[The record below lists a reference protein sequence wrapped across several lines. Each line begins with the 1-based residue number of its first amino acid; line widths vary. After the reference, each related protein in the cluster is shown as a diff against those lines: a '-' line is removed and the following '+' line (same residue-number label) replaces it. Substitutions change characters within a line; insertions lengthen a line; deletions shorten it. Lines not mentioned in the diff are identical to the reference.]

1 MVVAE
6 ATESTQAIDHA
17 CACAAMGKKN
27 LLSLQLTGMHASEQ
41 QAIVAISN

>member
-1 MVVAE
+1 
-6 ATESTQAIDHA
+6 
-17 CACAAMGKKN
+17 MGKKN